1 MKNFLFAALAFVILG
16 PAIAQRKASPKQKT
30 VIEKGINAPKDNEAL
45 QKETLLK
52 QEAALHKIDQLIQS
66 NETEQALALIQNE
79 LTKNPSSGLTIVLE
93 NKKSEILITLGKL
106 TEAETLLLAVKQKD
120 ASEFLQAI
128 TLTNLGNL
136 YLNKGRNDLALESLQ
151 SALTKFQNTGQ
162 SNTKEAAQCL
172 ANLALVYTYTG
183 KYNQAKD
190 NGLLALQIRQQLF
203 GENSEETAASYND
216 LGLVYT
222 SADPDKALEYYDKAL
237 PIYERLHGNTHPK
250 IAIANT
256 NSGIIYRQLELYGDA
271 VNNFETAL
279 AIWKKIYPGG
289 HPNEAF
295 VLSNLGQTYVK
306 MKNVKAAEDYFQK
319 ALTIYQAAYGA
330 KHPEIAST
338 LNQIGT
344 LKLTEGKYDEA
355 IQDFQKAIIA
365 NVNNFNNT
373 NTEKNP
379 AIVDFYNGYV
389 LLYSLRLKA
398 EALETRYGARS
409 LKLKDLEYAMASLHS
424 CDTLIDNIRHH
435 STDESDKI
443 ALGEQANEVYEDGV
457 RIAQSMSE
465 ITVNSKYYRETAFY
479 FAEKSKSAVLQEAIA
494 DANAKS
500 FAGIPQALVEEEKR
514 IKFSLTFLTQK
525 LSQKPAAEEEKYL
538 RESIFNLNREYNE
551 LIKKLENEFPN
562 YYNLK
567 YNQAAPTIAHLQKA
581 LDAKTAIVSFFISE
595 SHHRIYQF
603 IITSKKFTIRNLT
616 LPDQFDRLVKGFSN
630 SLYYSNS
637 NIFNDTGTQLSKILA
652 PHLASGIEELII
664 IPSGKLGTLPF
675 EALPYRRP
683 KDNDFNSVY
692 YLSSRYAISYEF
704 SAGLIAQKSL
714 EPAGSES
721 STIFLCAPVQ
731 FPEKDNLNDLPG
743 TEQEVATIA
752 GLFTAAATSVVKHD
766 EANES
771 RVKSNDL
778 KNFSYLHFA
787 THGVVDEN
795 DPELSRIFLNTN
807 NEEDGNLFAGEIY
820 NLDLNA
826 KLAVLSAC
834 QTGLGKLSK
843 GEGVIGLS
851 RALIYAGSQNLIVSF
866 WSVADESTALL
877 MTDFY
882 KYHLQQ
888 KMSFRK
894 ALQQSKIKMMKEGN
908 FSAPYYWAPFVLIG
922 N

>member
-1 MKNFLFAALAFVILG
+1 MKKLLLFAFTIGILI
-16 PAIAQRKASPKQKT
+16 PATAQRKTTPKQKAP
-30 VIEKGINAPKDNEAL
+30 EKEILLKKDNDAL
-45 QKETLLK
+45 KKESQLQQETILK
-52 QEAALHKIDQLIQS
+52 KTDQLIQS
-66 NETEQALALIQNE
+66 NETAQALTLIHEE
-79 LTKNPSSGLTIVLE
+79 LNKKPEADFTILLE
-93 NKKSEILITLGKL
+93 NKESEILIMLGKL
-106 TEAETLLLAVKQKD
+106 TEAEALLLSVKQKNT
-120 ASEFLQAI
+120 SEFLQAV

-151 SALTKFQNTGQ
+151 SALTRFQNTGK

-172 ANLALVYTYTG
+172 ANLALGYTYTG
-183 KYNQAKD
+183 KYNQAED

-222 SADPDKALEYYDKAL
+222 TVDPDKALEYYDKAL

-256 NSGIIYRQLELYGDA
+256 NSGFIYRELELYGDA
-271 VNNFETAL
+271 VNDFETAL
-279 AIWKKIYPGG
+279 AIWKKIYPNG

-295 VLSNLGQTYVK
+295 VLSNLGKTYVK
-306 MKNVKAAEDYFQK
+306 MKNVKAAEEYFQN
-319 ALTIYQAAYGA
+319 ALVIYQKAYGT

-344 LKLTEGKYDEA
+344 LKLNAGKYDEA
-355 IQDFQKAIIA
+355 IQDFQKAIVA
-365 NVNNFNNT
+365 NVSNFNET
-373 NTEKNP
+373 NAEKNP

-389 LLYSLRLKA
+389 LLYSLRMKA
-398 EALETRYGARS
+398 ESLETRYAGKT

-465 ITVNSKYYRETAFY
+465 MTVHSNHYRETAFY

-538 RESIFNLNREYNE
+538 RESIFHLNREYNDF
-551 LIKKLENEFPN
+551 IKKLEKEFSN

-567 YNQAAPTIAHLQKA
+567 YNQAAPTIANLQKA
-581 LDAKTAIVSFFISE
+581 LDDKTAIVSFFISE

-603 IITSKKFTIRNLT
+603 IITHKKFTIRNLT
-616 LPDQFDRLVKGFSN
+616 LPDNFDRLTKGFTN

-637 NIFNDTGTQLSKILA
+637 ESFTETGLQLSKILA
-652 PHLASGIEELII
+652 PHLPSHIDELII

-675 EALPYRRP
+675 EALPYR
-683 KDNDFNSVY
+683 KTKAADFASVD
-692 YLSSRYAISYEF
+692 YLSGRYAVSYEF
-704 SAGLIAQKSL
+704 SAGLIAQKANELISTIA
-714 EPAGSES
+714 P
-721 STIFLCAPVQ
+721 TIFLCAPVE

-752 GLFTAAATSVVKHD
+752 SLFATASASVVKHSD
-766 EANES
+766 ANES

-795 DPELSRIFLNTN
+795 DPEQSRIFLNTN
-807 NEEDGNLFAGEIY
+807 NDEDGNLFAGEIY

-851 RALIYAGSQNLIVSF
+851 RALIYAGSKNLIVSF

-882 KYHLQQ
+882 KFHLQQ

-894 ALQQSKIKMMKEGN
+894 ALQQSKIKMMKEGKFN
-908 FSAPYYWAPFVLIG
+908 SPYYWAPFVLIG